1 MFQRE
6 QNKKERNQNTMTE
19 REYLTKSL
27 AIENLPQDMKDYAKE
42 KLASIDARNE
52 KRRNTLTKAQKDNLE
67 ITSKIV
73 ELVKLNKEMIAS
85 EIGTAL
91 EISTQKASSLCRSLV
106 ASGVFTESD
115 YKIKGKGTVKLYSWV
130 EEPTE

>member
-1 MFQRE
+1 
-6 QNKKERNQNTMTE
+6 MTE

-115 YKIKGKGTVKLYSWV
+115 FKIKGKGTVKLYSWV